1 MLESWLI
8 AVAVC
13 FGLGTLHGVIPDEH
27 TWPITFNYA
36 VGAAS
41 SRGGLRAGMWFSLA
55 FTVQRALMSEM
66 MFLVFATFLYFDP
79 AVNGPV
85 YLAVGA
91 AMAIAG
97 WLILSNRERRFLPHL
112 NFAYKG
118 FERRE
123 ALGVHER
130 HEAEAERKLAQGGEM
145 PVHWCLIHGFISGF
159 GQDSG
164 IFTVAVFVAAISA
177 PSLAVGWLPGAAF
190 GIGTFV
196 ILMMI
201 GFLFGGALDAA
212 RRWGR
217 KRIARFGRLVGAR
230 SLVSGGLIFFVM
242 GGIYMVPRLAD
253 RIGVVI
259 DYGTLIVILCMV
271 GATLPILVYTWLE
284 VKRDKSLDPS
294 APSSEAEAPEPT
306 PLPAVAGVIPPGP
319 SPPRL
324 R

>member
-1 MLESWLI
+1 MFGTWLA

-41 SRGGLRAGMWFSLA
+41 SRGGRRAGMWFSLA
-55 FTVQRALMSEM
+55 FTIQRALMSEM

-85 YLAVGA
+85 YVAVGI
-91 AMAIAG
+91 AMAVAG

-112 NFAYKG
+112 NFAYRG
-118 FERRE
+118 FERQE
-123 ALGVHER
+123 ALLGVHER
-130 HEAEAERKLAQGGEM
+130 HEAEAEHKLAEGGAM

-177 PSLAVGWLPGAAF
+177 PSFAVGWLPGAAF
-190 GIGTFV
+190 GLGTFV
-196 ILMMI
+196 VLMAI
-201 GFLFGGALDAA
+201 GFLFGGALDVAG
-212 RRWGR
+212 RWGK
-217 KRIARFGRLVGAR
+217 KRIAKFGRLVGAR
-230 SLVSGGLIFFVM
+230 SLVSGGLIFLVM
-242 GGIYMVPRLAD
+242 GTLYMIPGLAD
-253 RIGVVI
+253 RIGLLI

-271 GATLPILVYTWLE
+271 GATLPILVYTWLQ
-284 VKRDKSLDPS
+284 VKRDRTLDP
-294 APSSEAEAPEPT
+294 A
-306 PLPAVAGVIPPGP
+306 
-319 SPPRL
+319 SPPVSGSPPAEPASQPWSG
-324 R
+324 